1 MKYCDNMNYC
11 NCKLKA
17 RLKTQA
23 IQHINAFKNDGMS
36 KIYNGTIQDDNT
48 LLSLAKE
55 INNKNIKGGSLL
67 DNLDKITQYVQLG
80 TDIYKAA
87 QKYENELHIPL
98 YVNGTIRL
106 ANYMGP
112 YTNLYTRLAN
122 NDRAISYADN
132 VSKLHDINYELSK
145 LAENKTE
152 QHRLIREADE
162 LMIQQ
167 IQAGKQFNL
176 DNRLNLLLASGGIS
190 TKLKVEDLNIPIISS
205 KLQNIAGDLTIISH
219 DNIQLLN
226 NARNETLNE
235 INQSINQ

>member
-11 NCKLKA
+11 NCKLKT
-17 RLKTQA
+17 RLNA
-23 IQHINAFKNDGMS
+23 HAMQHINAFKNDGMS
-36 KIYNGTIQDDNT
+36 KIYNGTIQTDNT

-55 INNKNIKGGSLL
+55 LNDSTLKGGSLF
-67 DNLDKITQYVQLG
+67 DTIDKITQYVHLG
-80 TDIYKAA
+80 TDIYKSL
-87 QKYENELHIPL
+87 QKYENELHVPL

-112 YTNLYTRLAN
+112 YTNLYTRLNN
-122 NDRAISYADN
+122 NDGAISYADN

-145 LAENKTE
+145 LAATKQD

-162 LMIQQ
+162 LMLNQ
-167 IQAGKQFNL
+167 INQGKQLNL
-176 DNRLNLLLASGGIS
+176 DNKINLLLASTGIS
-190 TKLKVEDLNIPIISS
+190 TKVKVEDMNIPIIST
-205 KLQNIAGDLTIISH
+205 KLQNIAGNLTNMTQ

-226 NARNETLNE
+226 NARRETLNE